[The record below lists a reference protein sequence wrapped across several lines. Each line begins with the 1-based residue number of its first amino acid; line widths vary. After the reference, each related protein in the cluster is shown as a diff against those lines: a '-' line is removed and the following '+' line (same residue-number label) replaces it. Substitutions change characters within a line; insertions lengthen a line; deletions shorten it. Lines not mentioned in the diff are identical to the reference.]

1 LSSSAIV
8 RLAKQHDRT
17 AFRCGIEALDR
28 YLHRQAGQ
36 DSRRDVAAVYV
47 LEGDDGN
54 EIKGYYTLSAYGV
67 QSDAFPPELQ
77 KHSPRYGVLPAYL
90 LGRLTVDQRYQGQGV
105 GQALLVSALK
115 HCVQHSQSIAAMV
128 VVVDAINAEAARF
141 YRHFNFQPFPETP
154 DKLFITMKLLTK
166 LFHS

>member
-1 LSSSAIV
+1 MPSPAIV
-8 RLAKQHDRT
+8 QLSKQHDRK
-17 AFRCGIEALDR
+17 AFRCGIESLDR

-47 LEGDDGN
+47 LEGEGGK

-67 QSDAFPPELQ
+67 QSDTFPPEIQ
-77 KHSPRYGVLPAYL
+77 KHCPRYGIIPAYL
-90 LGRLTVDQRYQGQGV
+90 LGRLAVDQRYQGQGL
-105 GQALLVSALK
+105 GQTLLVSALK
-115 HCVQHSQSIAAMV
+115 HCVEHHQSIAAMV
-128 VVVDAINAEAARF
+128 VVVDAINDDATRF

-166 LFHS
+166 MFQS